1 MVLFNARYNAKKG
14 ILFYRKGSHGLTEA
28 KDTGDRPLASAG
40 VVPGGQQA
48 GSSAAG
54 VWGPEP
60 DRLGW

>member
-1 MVLFNARYNAKKG
+1 MIFPDFRLSRPLMPRCDARFWRGFRAGTVN
-14 ILFYRKGSHGLTEA
+14 
-28 KDTGDRPLASAG
+28 RPLASAG
-40 VVPGGQQA
+40 VVPGGRQA